1 MVRTI
6 HDGII
11 EDLRTLRESIDKY
24 AHMGVEKNVKD
35 LKSFAEAILVKLNPD
50 EISDLNFIE
59 SLVYMIRHYDGAKL
73 IGNVKASL
81 DAYLA
86 TEDQLKELEEEEE
99 TKNHN
104 KFYTYLSKLK
114 DIMNTHPLSSYEN
127 DLSEHSC
134 LNTLLFRVA
143 ESDIERTHAQSMVDV
158 IRNESLT
165 TAEKAKK
172 LESCID
178 SYMTLYDNKDEG
190 VNMNKMNHAAF
201 YDKMKR
207 MAETMT
213 KIQKEHGYGNTAVA
227 EYLRD
232 TRHNSEFSNID
243 AEDENDKK
251 FFKDFLLTIDYAADQ
266 YILVNSCF
274 RKLSDYL
281 DDTTLKKALT
291 KTSHE
296 EMIKLAKRIRG
307 VLVTLRDSRTTT
319 YDLIA
324 TNTFSI
330 INNLKSKLP
339 VADNNDDRFIK
350 QMVDVVHTY
359 NGPKLVDNMIA
370 AIDQWYIFDTKEDPN
385 LLSIDE
391 FSKKIS
397 NKKKMDKDNVGY
409 TILCEMKNLVE
420 QTTTKLATNI
430 EEEDFSNSLDKRLI
444 NRDLQSLLNSYS
456 NILEILGQ
464 YYVKLEK

>member
-1 MVRTI
+1 
-6 HDGII
+6 
-11 EDLRTLRESIDKY
+11 
-24 AHMGVEKNVKD
+24 
-35 LKSFAEAILVKLNPD
+35 
-50 EISDLNFIE
+50 
-59 SLVYMIRHYDGAKL
+59 
-73 IGNVKASL
+73 
-81 DAYLA
+81 
-86 TEDQLKELEEEEE
+86 
-99 TKNHN
+99 
-104 KFYTYLSKLK
+104 
-114 DIMNTHPLSSYEN
+114 
-127 DLSEHSC
+127 
-134 LNTLLFRVA
+134 
-143 ESDIERTHAQSMVDV
+143 
-158 IRNESLT
+158 
-165 TAEKAKK
+165 
-172 LESCID
+172 
-178 SYMTLYDNKDEG
+178 
-190 VNMNKMNHAAF
+190 MNKMNHAAF
-201 YDKMKR
+201 YDGMKR
-207 MAETMT
+207 TAEIMT
-213 KIQKEHGYGNTAVA
+213 RIQKNGGNSAVA
-227 EYLRD
+227 EYLKD
-232 TRHNSEFSNID
+232 FKHNSGFSNID
-243 AEDENDKK
+243 AEDEKDKK
-251 FFKDFLLTIDYAADQ
+251 FFKDFLLTIDYNADQ
-266 YILVNSCF
+266 DILVNGCF

-296 EMIKLAKRIRG
+296 EMIKLAKDIRG
-307 VLVTLRDSRTTT
+307 TLVMLRDSRTTT

-350 QMVDVVHTY
+350 QMVDVIHTY

-370 AIDQWYIFDTKEDPN
+370 TIDQWYIFDTKEDPN

-430 EEEDFSNSLDKRLI
+430 EEEDYSSALDKRLI

-456 NILEILGQ
+456 NILEVLGQ